1 MELINNYKD
10 KESGQIN
17 SSATDSIYTL
27 FKPHSAECCYIVG
40 FHPEHPEYKADPW
53 LVVTGTDN
61 IYLFKDKKWKKYEN
75 VHIGI
80 NLFAGEV
87 RNVSRLNF

>member
-1 MELINNYKD
+1 MELINNYKE

-53 LVVTGTDN
+53 LVVTEQI
-61 IYLFKDKKWKKYEN
+61 IYICSRIKS
-75 VHIGI
+75 G
-80 NLFAGEV
+80 
-87 RNVSRLNF
+87 RNMKMSISVLTCSQERSEMFPD